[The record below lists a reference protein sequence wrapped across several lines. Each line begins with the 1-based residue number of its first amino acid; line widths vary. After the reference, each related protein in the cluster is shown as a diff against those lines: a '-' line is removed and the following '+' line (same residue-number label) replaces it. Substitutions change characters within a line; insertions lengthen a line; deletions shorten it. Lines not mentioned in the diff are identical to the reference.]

1 MALFDKVKSQAAGL
15 AQKAQ
20 EAGKAGQAKLDEV
33 QARRKND
40 ANLRDLG
47 AAYFATRQGRADADT
62 PATIECLIAE
72 IVEYEAQAGSA
83 SSDESDAGDE
93 NPD

>member
-40 ANLRDLG
+40 ANLRELG
-47 AAYFATRQGRADADT
+47 AAYFATRQGRADTDT
-62 PATIECLIAE
+62 AATIERLVGEIAA
-72 IVEYEAQAGSA
+72 YEADGGSA
-83 SSDESDAGDE
+83 APSDDADDE
-93 NPD
+93 

>member
-1 MALFDKVKSQAAGL
+1 MALFDKVKTQAAGL

-40 ANLRDLG
+40 ANLRELG
-47 AAYFATRQGRADADT
+47 AAYFATRQGRADGDT
-62 PATIECLIAE
+62 AATIERLIGE
-72 IVEYEAQAGSA
+72 IAAYEADGGS
-83 SSDESDAGDE
+83 SSPSDEAEEG
-93 NPD
+93 

>member
-1 MALFDKVKSQAAGL
+1 MALFDKVKTQAAGL

-40 ANLRDLG
+40 ANLRELG

-62 PATIECLIAE
+62 AATIERLVGEIAA
-72 IVEYEAQAGSA
+72 YEADGGN
-83 SSDESDAGDE
+83 SSPSDDPE
-93 NPD
+93 E

>member
-1 MALFDKVKSQAAGL
+1 MALFDKVKNQAAGL

-20 EAGKAGQAKLDEV
+20 EAGKAGQAKFDEV

-40 ANLRDLG
+40 ANLRELG

-62 PATIECLIAE
+62 AATIERLVGEIAA
-72 IVEYEAQAGSA
+72 YEADGGDTSP
-83 SSDESDAGDE
+83 SDDAE
-93 NPD
+93 E